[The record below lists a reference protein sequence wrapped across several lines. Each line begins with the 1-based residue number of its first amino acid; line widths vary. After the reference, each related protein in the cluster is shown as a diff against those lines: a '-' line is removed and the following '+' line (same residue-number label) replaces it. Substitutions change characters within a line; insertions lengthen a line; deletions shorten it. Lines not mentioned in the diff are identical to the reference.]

1 MAKKCISIVI
11 VDDNDMMRSIL
22 RSMLRGDVY
31 EVIGEARNG
40 VLAVEMAGR
49 LKPDIVCLDVIMP
62 EKNGLDALCEIKV
75 ARPETEVVMI
85 TSNADPE
92 TVQESIQNGAS
103 GFIIKPFNAAR
114 VFDTL
119 EKVALRIRQ
128 QAKLFRQPRMA
139 AKIAVFERLTAAC
152 CKPASITAG
161 SAQRRNGLVV
171 FSSASVEGTLGKPT
185 ARKAATSTTRCC
197 SAEFSGSTA
206 SAKRRLASVYSW
218 AQ

>member
-1 MAKKCISIVI
+1 MTKKRISIVI

-22 RSMLRGDVY
+22 RSMLRGDVF

-114 VFDTL
+114 VLDTL

-128 QAKLFRQPRMA
+128 QA
-139 AKIAVFERLTAAC
+139 
-152 CKPASITAG
+152 
-161 SAQRRNGLVV
+161 N
-171 FSSASVEGTLGKPT
+171 
-185 ARKAATSTTRCC
+185 
-197 SAEFSGSTA
+197 
-206 SAKRRLASVYSW
+206 
-218 AQ
+218 

>member
-1 MAKKCISIVI
+1 MAKKRISIVI

-114 VFDTL
+114 VLDTL
-119 EKVALRIRQ
+119 EKVTLRIRQ
-128 QAKLFRQPRMA
+128 
-139 AKIAVFERLTAAC
+139 
-152 CKPASITAG
+152 
-161 SAQRRNGLVV
+161 
-171 FSSASVEGTLGKPT
+171 
-185 ARKAATSTTRCC
+185 
-197 SAEFSGSTA
+197 
-206 SAKRRLASVYSW
+206 
-218 AQ
+218 

>member
-1 MAKKCISIVI
+1 MTKKRISIVI

-40 VLAVEMAGR
+40 LLAVEMAGR

-114 VFDTL
+114 VLDTL

-128 QAKLFRQPRMA
+128 QA
-139 AKIAVFERLTAAC
+139 
-152 CKPASITAG
+152 
-161 SAQRRNGLVV
+161 N
-171 FSSASVEGTLGKPT
+171 
-185 ARKAATSTTRCC
+185 
-197 SAEFSGSTA
+197 
-206 SAKRRLASVYSW
+206 
-218 AQ
+218 

>member
-1 MAKKCISIVI
+1 MTKKRISIVI

-22 RSMLRGDVY
+22 RSMLRGDVF

-92 TVQESIQNGAS
+92 TCLLYTSD
-103 GFIIKPFNAAR
+103 AA
-114 VFDTL
+114 D
-119 EKVALRIRQ
+119 E
-128 QAKLFRQPRMA
+128 
-139 AKIAVFERLTAAC
+139 
-152 CKPASITAG
+152 
-161 SAQRRNGLVV
+161 
-171 FSSASVEGTLGKPT
+171 
-185 ARKAATSTTRCC
+185 
-197 SAEFSGSTA
+197 
-206 SAKRRLASVYSW
+206 
-218 AQ
+218 

>member
-114 VFDTL
+114 VLDTL
-119 EKVALRIRQ
+119 EKVTLRIRQ
-128 QAKLFRQPRMA
+128 
-139 AKIAVFERLTAAC
+139 
-152 CKPASITAG
+152 
-161 SAQRRNGLVV
+161 
-171 FSSASVEGTLGKPT
+171 
-185 ARKAATSTTRCC
+185 
-197 SAEFSGSTA
+197 
-206 SAKRRLASVYSW
+206 
-218 AQ
+218 